1 MASQVTPS
9 RRLVSAVVLGVVI
22 GTVVYRI
29 PPTLGY
35 EAGDLTIPLRAART
49 LLKGGAP
56 YGDASLPPSTRLLYP
71 LPAVLLLM
79 PLAGLSPQ
87 VAGAVWAGLG
97 MAILSWVAFGRFGVQ
112 GLAVAFSRSA
122 VRATALSQWS
132 PLFLLGAVTP
142 AAQVI
147 AAAKPTLALL
157 VFAYRPTRWAV
168 IGSVVLATL
177 AFFVRPT
184 WLGEWLAQ
192 VQGVS
197 SSYAPA
203 ALIWRGGG
211 PLLLLAALRWRR
223 PDARLL
229 LAMAVVPHHYV
240 WYDQLLLFLVPERP
254 REVWALWALSWLSGV
269 VAGILFARSVAPDLD
284 GRQMAFRAPIVALMY
299 LPCLAMVLRRPN
311 VA

>member
-1 MASQVTPS
+1 M
-9 RRLVSAVVLGVVI
+9 
-22 GTVVYRI
+22 
-29 PPTLGY
+29 
-35 EAGDLTIPLRAART
+35 
-49 LLKGGAP
+49 
-56 YGDASLPPSTRLLYP
+56 
-71 LPAVLLLM
+71 
-79 PLAGLSPQ
+79 
-87 VAGAVWAGLG
+87 
-97 MAILSWVAFGRFGVQ
+97 
-112 GLAVAFSRSA
+112 
-122 VRATALSQWS
+122 
-132 PLFLLGAVTP
+132 
-142 AAQVI
+142 
-147 AAAKPTLALL
+147 
-157 VFAYRPTRWAV
+157 
-168 IGSVVLATL
+168 LATL

-211 PLLLLAALRWRR
+211 PHLLLAALRWRR

-254 REVWALWALSWLSGV
+254 REVWTLWALSWLSGV